1 MHPRALAIGAIL
13 LVAMA
18 SQPSAERLAT
28 RALHRTLPL
37 WLQHG
42 MRDSG
47 MLGVGVDAAT
57 MIGAGIA
64 LASRPELLS
73 RLVRAS
79 ATGRLGVPYGPLR
92 QHRLDIFEPQ
102 HSAAGTS
109 EAGTSDVVLFVHGGA
124 WGSGSR
130 LIYRLVGER
139 IAAEGF
145 TCLVLGYRRYPR
157 ASIAEQVDDVD
168 LALRWAAESAEL
180 AGRALHVLGHSS
192 GAHVTCMAAL
202 RRAQA
207 RAPPLCASLVGVA
220 GVYDIARHLEY
231 ERGRGVHEV
240 SPMKP
245 ASGGP
250 RGFAAASPTIVASQ
264 LLPEQA
270 ALMPPVLLVHGTEDT
285 TVPHESSARMASALR
300 AAGAADVAL
309 IVLAEKGHA
318 DLMLELSGLVP
329 ERRFS
334 AAPSPAQWAGSGTD
348 VRGEAEAGEGA
359 PMRALDPILRM
370 FARLGRGAARQVQ
383 PPAGFSAQSAEVANA
398 AESGSTVEGTGAAVP
413 SEPPSAPTATLR
425 SKL

>member
-1 MHPRALAIGAIL
+1 MHPRALATRAIL

-47 MLGVGVDAAT
+47 MLGVGVDTAT
-57 MIGAGIA
+57 IVGAGVA

-102 HSAAGTS
+102 HSAGTS

-220 GVYDIARHLEY
+220 GVYDIARHLEF
-231 ERGRGVHEV
+231 ERGGACTRSRRR
-240 SPMKP
+240 SP
-245 ASGGP
+245 
-250 RGFAAASPTIVASQ
+250 R
-264 LLPEQA
+264 
-270 ALMPPVLLVHGTEDT
+270 
-285 TVPHESSARMASALR
+285 R
-300 AAGAADVAL
+300 AA
-309 IVLAEKGHA
+309 
-318 DLMLELSGLVP
+318 
-329 ERRFS
+329 R
-334 AAPSPAQWAGSGTD
+334 AGSP
-348 VRGEAEAGEGA
+348 R
-359 PMRALDPILRM
+359 PRRRSSPR
-370 FARLGRGAARQVQ
+370 
-383 PPAGFSAQSAEVANA
+383 SCC
-398 AESGSTVEGTGAAVP
+398 P
-413 SEPPSAPTATLR
+413 SR
-425 SKL
+425 RR